1 MTRAALARRGAMP
14 AIRPMPA
21 MRPTLAA
28 ALLSLLL
35 GGVLA
40 HGLIAHH
47 SSSASVKH
55 STEISRARLSRL
67 PQAARAA
74 VSGAVGA
81 ADYRYRVSASAAGFQ
96 ALNPGQR
103 LRADFER
110 TGVQIRSG
118 AARLGLSLGGL
129 GYGHS
134 LRAVDAALSGA
145 AANRVTYTGAGV
157 SEWYANGPLGLEQGF
172 TIWSAPAGAESG
184 PLTLALALSGNVRAA
199 LAPGASS
206 VLLDRGA
213 SSLRYGDLLA
223 SDARGRV
230 LHSWLV
236 AHGGEI
242 LVRVDT
248 RGAVYPLRI
257 DPLVQQAKLTGEGE
271 ESGEGHLGVSVALSA
286 DGDTALV
293 GAPGD
298 DGGDGAA
305 WVFTRSGST
314 WTQSSPKLTAGEAG
328 GDSAIECEVEEPLEE
343 EAVECG
349 FGKSVAL
356 SGDGDTALVGG
367 PGANDNVGAAW
378 VFVRSGRGWTQQGSP
393 LTGAAESP
401 KGHFGRSVA
410 LSDDGDTALV
420 GAPGDAGYKGAAWV
434 FTRTGTSWSEQ
445 AKVSTGESGV
455 ADFGLSVALAG
466 DGATALIG
474 APASGGGVGAAW
486 VFGSG
491 ELASWTQQTKLLAS
505 GESGEG
511 HFGYSV
517 ALSADAGTA
526 LVGGRGREG
535 TVGAAWAFTGE
546 GAAWSEPERLSAG
559 SEGGNLAKFGYSVAL
574 SADGDTALVG
584 DPGAFGSAG
593 GGWLFTRSG
602 TAFGAGEAL
611 VATGERGNGRLG
623 NGVALAADGA
633 TGLLGAPGDSGRAGA
648 AWSFVVPALAPV
660 VTGVTPA
667 EGPTSGGSEVTI
679 TGANLG
685 EVTAVE
691 FGSVAAQSFK
701 VNEAGTSISA
711 TSPKEAAGTVNVTVD
726 SPGFT
731 SATSSRDLFTFVA
744 PAKKGGHREE
754 PEAGSPPGGN
764 EPEPQVNVQ
773 TTPNGASGSETIVAG
788 SVLAF
793 GPTSGPACAV
803 SLLGKSA
810 KVRGHARAAVKLGWK
825 GATGTVVCRGK
836 LTLSVKVKLK
846 GAAAERTGAKRY
858 KTVIIGAASFSILP
872 GKTKLIAVRLNAA
885 GRSRLRAAQ
894 RRGLAAR
901 LTILVSTPGPR
912 RALTHA
918 IRLVLQR
925 VDQSRQSATLS

>member
-1 MTRAALARRGAMP
+1 MTRAALARRGA
-14 AIRPMPA
+14 MPA

-35 GGVLA
+35 GGALA
-40 HGLIAHH
+40 HGLIARGP
-47 SSSASVKH
+47 SSVSPKH
-55 STEISRARLSRL
+55 ATETSRAQLSQL
-67 PQAARAA
+67 PVAARAT
-74 VSGAVGA
+74 VSGALGS
-81 ADYRYRVSASAAGFQ
+81 ADHRYLVSPSAGGFQ

-103 LRADFER
+103 LRVGFER
-110 TGVQIRSG
+110 TGVRLSSG
-118 AARLGLSLGGL
+118 AARFGLSLGAL

-134 LRAVDAALSGA
+134 LRAVGAALSGA
-145 AANRVTYTGAGV
+145 EANRVTYTGDGV

-172 TIWSAPAGAESG
+172 TVSSAPAGSQSG
-184 PLTLALALSGNVRAA
+184 PLTLALVLSGNARAA

-213 SSLRYGDLLA
+213 SSLRYGDLRA
-223 SDARGRV
+223 SDARGHV

-236 AHGGEI
+236 VHGGEI

-248 RGAVYPLRI
+248 QGAVYPLRI

-305 WVFTRSGST
+305 WVFARSGAT
-314 WTQSSPKLTAGEAG
+314 WTQSGPKLTAGEAA
-328 GDSAIECEVEEPLEE
+328 GDSAIECELEEPVEE
-343 EAVECG
+343 EATECG

-356 SGDGDTALVGG
+356 SGDGETALVGA
-367 PGANDNVGAAW
+367 PGANGNLGAAW
-378 VFVRSGRGWTQQGSP
+378 VFVRSGEAWTLQGPP
-393 LTGAAESP
+393 LTAGAESL

-410 LSDDGDTALV
+410 LSADGDTALI

-434 FTRTGTSWSEQ
+434 FTRAGTSWSEQ
-445 AKVSTGESGV
+445 AKLLAGEGGV
-455 ADFGLSVALAG
+455 ADFGVSVALAG
-466 DGATALIG
+466 DGHTALIG
-474 APASGGGVGAAW
+474 APASGDGVGAAW
-486 VFGSG
+486 VFSSG
-491 ELASWTQQTKLLAS
+491 EAASWTQQSKLLAS

-535 TVGAAWAFTGE
+535 TVGAAWAFTSD
-546 GAAWSEPERLSAG
+546 GAAWSEPETLVAG
-559 SEGGNLAKFGYSVAL
+559 SEGGDLAKFGYGVAL

-584 DPGAFGSAG
+584 DPGAYGSAG
-593 GGWLFTRSG
+593 GAWLFTRSG
-602 TAFGAGEAL
+602 TTFGSGEAL
-611 VATGERGNGRLG
+611 TATSERGNGRLG

-648 AWSFVVPALAPV
+648 AWSFVAPAVAPQ
-660 VTGVTPA
+660 VTAVNPA
-667 EGPTSGGSEVTI
+667 EGPSSGGTEVTI
-679 TGANLG
+679 SGSNLG
-685 EVTAVE
+685 EATAVE

-701 VNEAGTSISA
+701 VNPEGTSITA
-711 TSPKEAAGTVNVTVD
+711 ITPKEAARKVNVTVD

-731 SATSSRDLFTFVA
+731 SATSESDLFTFVA

-754 PEAGSPPGGN
+754 PVPPSGGN
-764 EPEPQVNVQ
+764 ETETPVNVQ
-773 TTPNGASGSETIVAG
+773 STPNGPSGSETIVAG

-793 GPTSGPACAV
+793 GPTTGPACAV

-810 KVRGHARAAVKLGWK
+810 KVRKRARAALKLSWK
-825 GATGTVVCRGK
+825 AATGSVVCRGK
-836 LTLSVKVKLK
+836 LTLAVRVKLK
-846 GAAAERTGAKRY
+846 GAGAKRY
-858 KTVIIGAASFSILP
+858 KTVIIGTASFSILP
-872 GKTKLIAVRLNAA
+872 GKTKLITVRLNAA
-885 GRSRLRAAQ
+885 GRSRLRAAN
-894 RRGLAAR
+894 RRGLTAK

-912 RALTHA
+912 RTLTHA

-925 VDQSRQSATLS
+925 VAQSRQSATLS

>member
-1 MTRAALARRGAMP
+1 MARMTTAALARRR
-14 AIRPMPA
+14 AIPA
-21 MRPTLAA
+21 MRPTLVA

-40 HGLIAHH
+40 HGLIAQG
-47 SSSASVKH
+47 SSAASRRH
-55 STEISRARLSRL
+55 AAEPSRAQLSQL
-67 PQAARAA
+67 PLSARAP
-74 VSGAVGA
+74 VSGAIGA
-81 ADYRYRVSASAAGFQ
+81 ADHRYSVSASAGGLQ
-96 ALNPGQR
+96 AVNPRQR
-103 LRADFER
+103 LHVGFER
-110 TGVQIRSG
+110 TGVQLSSG

-129 GYGHS
+129 GYGQALH
-134 LRAVDAALSGA
+134 AVGVTLSGGE
-145 AANRVTYTGAGV
+145 ANRVTYSGAGV

-172 TIWSAPAGAESG
+172 TVASAPAESRSS
-184 PLTLALALSGNVRAA
+184 PLTLALAVSGNVRAA

-223 SDARGRV
+223 SDARGHA

-236 AHGGEI
+236 VHRGEI
-242 LVRVDT
+242 LLRVDT
-248 RGAVYPLRI
+248 QGAVFPLRI

-298 DGGDGAA
+298 DDGDGAA

-314 WTQSSPKLTAGEAG
+314 WTQSGSKLTAGEAA
-328 GDSAIECEVEEPLEE
+328 GDGAIECELEEPVEE
-343 EAVECG
+343 EATECG
-349 FGKSVAL
+349 FGRSVAL
-356 SGDGDTALVGG
+356 SGDGETAIVGG
-367 PGANDNVGAAW
+367 PGADGNLGAAW
-378 VFVRSGRGWTQQGSP
+378 VFVRSDAGWTLEGP
-393 LTGAAESP
+393 ALTAGAESA

-410 LSDDGDTALV
+410 LSADGDTAII

-434 FTRTGTSWSEQ
+434 FTRAGTSWSEQ
-445 AKVSTGESGV
+445 AKLTAGEGGV

-466 DGATALIG
+466 DGTTVLVG
-474 APASGGGVGAAW
+474 APASGVGVGAAW
-486 VFGSG
+486 VFSSG
-491 ELASWTQQTKLLAS
+491 ETASWTQQSKLLAG

-535 TVGAAWAFTGE
+535 TVGAAWAFTSE
-546 GAAWSEPERLSAG
+546 GAAWSAPESLSPAG
-559 SEGGNLAKFGYSVAL
+559 EGGNLAKFGYSVAL

-584 DPGAFGSAG
+584 NPGAFGSAG
-593 GGWLFTRSG
+593 GAWLFTRSG
-602 TAFGAGEAL
+602 TTFGAGEAL
-611 VATGERGNGRLG
+611 TATGEHGNGRLG

-648 AWSFVVPALAPV
+648 AWSFVAPAVAPQ
-660 VTGVTPA
+660 VTAVSPT
-667 EGPTSGGSEVTI
+667 EGPSSGGTEVTI
-679 TGANLG
+679 SGSNLG
-685 EVTAVE
+685 EATAVE
-691 FGSVAAQSFK
+691 FGSVAASSFK
-701 VNEAGTSISA
+701 VNATGTSIVA
-711 TSPKEAAGTVNVTVD
+711 ISPKEPARKVNVTVD

-731 SATSSRDLFTFVA
+731 SATSESDLFTFVA

-754 PEAGSPPGGN
+754 PEPGSPPGGN
-764 EPEPQVNVQ
+764 EIETPVNVQ
-773 TTPNGASGSETIVAG
+773 STPNGPSGSETIVAG

-793 GPTSGPACAV
+793 GPTTGPACAV

-810 KVRGHARAAVKLGWK
+810 KVRKRARAALKLSWK
-825 GATGTVVCRGK
+825 GATGAVACRGK
-836 LTLSVKVKLK
+836 LTLAVKVKLK
-846 GAAAERTGAKRY
+846 GAGAKRY
-858 KTVIIGAASFSILP
+858 KTVVIGTASFSILP
-872 GKTKLIAVRLNAA
+872 GKTKLITVRLNAA
-885 GRSRLRAAQ
+885 GRSRLRAAS

-901 LTILVSTPGPR
+901 LTIIVSTPGSR
-912 RALTHA
+912 RALTRA

-925 VDQSRQSATLS
+925 VVQSRQSATLS